1 VEKML
6 IDAYTEAD
14 EYSKYTGLK
23 NPREDPCKYDFRIQE
38 RAGMS
43 KSTLEATWQPS

>member
-23 NPREDPCKYDFRIQE
+23 THVKI
-38 RAGMS
+38 RASMIFGFGRG
-43 KSTLEATWQPS
+43 QG